1 MRVLPLLLACL
12 LLGCS
17 SSGTESG
24 NPTRSACSG
33 ATCAC
38 AESLTLRVTD
48 APSGAPIGTTITID
62 GQSFACTETT
72 TASVCSV
79 PNASF
84 GARGKQPIVVSAP
97 GHQATTTTVD
107 IPLDGQ
113 CCACASQGVTVGI
126 ALEPSP

>member
-12 LLGCS
+12 LVGCS
-17 SSGTESG
+17 SAGTESG
-24 NPTRSACSG
+24 NPTRSACGG

-38 AESLTLRVTD
+38 AESFTLQVTD
-48 APSGAPIGTTITID
+48 ATSGASIGTTVTID

-79 PNASF
+79 PNAGFS
-84 GARGKQPIVVSAP
+84 AKGKQQIVVSAP
-97 GHQATTTTVD
+97 GHEPTTATVD
-107 IPLDGQ
+107 IPLDGE
-113 CCACASQGVTVGI
+113 CCACAAQSVTIDI